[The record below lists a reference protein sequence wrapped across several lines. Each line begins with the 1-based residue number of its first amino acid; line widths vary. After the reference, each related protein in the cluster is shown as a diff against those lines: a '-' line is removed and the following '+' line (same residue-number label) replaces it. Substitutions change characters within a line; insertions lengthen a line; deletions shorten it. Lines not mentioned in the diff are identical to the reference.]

1 MKLTRR
7 EFIKASAA
15 TSGMLAYGLP
25 AAKPVS
31 GALVVRTAKPAAPG
45 EGEWVSTAC

>member
-15 TSGMLAYGLP
+15 TSGAMISGMPL
-25 AAKPVS
+25 AKPVT
-31 GALVVRTAKPAAPG
+31 GALTVRDAQAARPG
-45 EGEWVSTAC
+45 EGEWI